1 MAGLAEFVGTQRHA
15 MLQIYNSPSGQVEEG
30 TSTRDV
36 PSSAELSL
44 ADLFTKAIGF
54 IRRRFLVILSV
65 VPLTVGLA
73 AVYIFTTPPL
83 YSAHARIMI
92 DTGKVQ
98 LFKQAILG
106 DDPVNSAMVDSQLEI
121 LRSDN
126 FLLSIVKNLRLTQ
139 DPEFVEPKAEPDWQC
154 NRTRYCTDY
163 TSCYTPL
170 HQ

>member
-1 MAGLAEFVGTQRHA
+1 

-30 TSTRDV
+30 TSTHDV

-73 AVYIFTTPPL
+73 VVYIFTTPPL
-83 YSAHARIMI
+83 YSAQARIMI

-98 LFKQAILG
+98 LFKQSILG
-106 DDPVNSAMVDSQLEI
+106 DDPVNSGMVDSQLEI
-121 LRSDN
+121 LKSESFAPIN
-126 FLLSIVKNLRLTQ
+126 
-139 DPEFVEPKAEPDWQC
+139 
-154 NRTRYCTDY
+154 
-163 TSCYTPL
+163 
-170 HQ
+170 H